1 MAENKVEKKA
11 ALKKAPTKKTITAKS
26 AVKKAAPAKT
36 EVKKDAPVKTKAKT
50 EVKKASTVKVE
61 TKKAP
66 AKKPTVSVTLVKS
79 FNGRLPSHRATIA
92 GLGLK
97 RINHTVE
104 LQDTAEVRGM
114 INKVSYLL
122 RVEG

>member
-1 MAENKVEKKA
+1 MAEEKVEKKA
-11 ALKKAPTKKTITAKS
+11 APKKAPAKKTTAK
-26 AVKKAAPAKT
+26 AEAKKATTAK
-36 EVKKDAPVKTKAKT
+36 A
-50 EVKKASTVKVE
+50 E